1 MMWLYSMQQA
11 QLWPGLTWS
20 AHWSVQ
26 SHLYTDL
33 AIVGE
38 SAGFHM
44 NSSSM
49 ATILVSY
56 RTHESTV
63 VVLKWSEWR
72 TSHLPK
78 TQLNHSF
85 LSKAFSRP
93 QRLLICLR
101 LQRSWGTWLI
111 WELQYAIVLIFSP
124 TYGTSVG
131 DGWRREIIRIF
142 VDFSNHKHLCNCIKT
157 FLHGLSEFCLPR
169 PPFTSTQKF
178 YF

>member
-11 QLWPGLTWS
+11 QLWPGLMWS
-20 AHWSVQ
+20 AHWSVK

-33 AIVGE
+33 AIVGK

-56 RTHESTV
+56 RMHESTA

-78 TQLNHSF
+78 SQLNHSF
-85 LSKAFSRP
+85 LSKAFSSP
-93 QRLLICLR
+93 QRLLILSQVAKELR
-101 LQRSWGTWLI
+101 YMANMIVTICYCPHLLTHTQHLSWRWL
-111 WELQYAIVLIFSP
+111 EKGNNQ
-124 TYGTSVG
+124 
-131 DGWRREIIRIF
+131 
-142 VDFSNHKHLCNCIKT
+142 NLCWFFK
-157 FLHGLSEFCLPR
+157 P
-169 PPFTSTQKF
+169 
-178 YF
+178 